1 MMGGALP
8 DGTPVIISGEH
19 DGTVRVWRT
28 ADGTP
33 VGEPLTGHDGPVTAV
48 AAGALPDGTPVI
60 IISGGRDTQA
70 WGSDGT
76 VRVWRTADGTPA
88 GEPLAGHDG
97 PVTAVAAGALLD
109 GTPVIISGGGDTLA
123 WGSAGTVRVWR
134 TADGTPVGEPLTGHD
149 GPVTAVA
156 AGALPDGT
164 PVAISGDRG
173 GTVRV
178 WRTADGTP
186 VGEPLTG
193 YGGAVSGVT
202 AVAAGALLDGTPVII
217 ISGGRDTQAW
227 GSDGTVRVWRT
238 ADGTSVGDPLTG
250 HGQVSAVA
258 VAALPDGTPVIITS
272 GGGTLGVWR
281 LADGTRVGEPLA
293 GHEGVTAVVGGA
305 LLDGTPVI
313 ISGGG
318 DGTVRVWRLAD
329 RTQVGEPL
337 TGHDGPVTAV
347 AAGALPDGT
356 PVIISGG
363 RDRTVRVWRTTDGAP
378 LVPPLD
384 LPESVKA
391 IAIDGNVIITAA
403 GADIAVHQPALA
415 SPVRLT

>member
-1 MMGGALP
+1 MNG
-8 DGTPVIISGEH
+8 
-19 DGTVRVWRT
+19 
-28 ADGTP
+28 
-33 VGEPLTGHDGPVTAV
+33 V

-60 IISGGRDTQA
+60 ISSGRGREFYL
-70 WGSDGT
+70 GGGGT
-76 VRVWRTADGTPA
+76 LRVWRLADGTRVDGTRVMPYT
-88 GEPLAGHDG
+88 GHDYR
-97 PVTAVAAGALLD
+97 VQILAAVALPN
-109 GTPVIISGGGDTLA
+109 GTPVIISSGDD
-123 WGSAGTVRVWR
+123 TVQVCK
-134 TADGTPVGEPLTGHD
+134 ADGFPGAGWRPLTGH
-149 GPVTAVA
+149 P
-156 AGALPDGT
+156 
-164 PVAISGDRG
+164 
-173 GTVRV
+173 
-178 WRTADGTP
+178 
-186 VGEPLTG
+186 
-193 YGGAVSGVT
+193 SGVT
-202 AVAAGALLDGTPVII
+202 
-217 ISGGRDTQAW
+217 
-227 GSDGTVRVWRT
+227 
-238 ADGTSVGDPLTG
+238 
-250 HGQVSAVA
+250 AVA
-258 VAALPDGTPVIITS
+258 VAALPDGTPVIITK
-272 GGGTLGVWR
+272 GGDGGVRVWR
-281 LADGTRVGEPLA
+281 LADGTQVGERLA